1 MAEEY
6 SGVFYIF
13 FEDGVEYQ
21 IPWDSSL
28 GVYSLGT
35 SDINVETVKAIRGNI
50 QANTDQNGVIEYSPA
65 GPRYLSTLMDPKV
78 VYLGLMLTFPDATEI
93 AYRGSL
99 DDIESWNAFT
109 AALSG
114 GLDEHGE
121 AIVS

>member
-1 MAEEY
+1 MARNY

-13 FEDGVEYQ
+13 FKDEVEYQ

-35 SDINVETVKAIRGNI
+35 SDIHVEMVRAVKGNI
-50 QANTDQNGVIEYSPA
+50 QANTDANGIIEYSPV
-65 GPRYLSTLMDPKV
+65 GPKFLSTLMDPKV
-78 VYLGLMLTFPDATEI
+78 VYLGLKLTFPDATEI

-99 DDIESWNAFT
+99 DDLESWNAFT
-109 AALSG
+109 AALSSG
-114 GLDEHGE
+114 VDEHGE